1 MQHGMA
7 AALVVGGA
15 LALSACGSTK
25 TVTETDTV
33 VKQSTTT
40 VTASATATTP
50 TTTTLASATPGNPPA
65 LNGTY
70 ALNQTAYVFDLA
82 LPDNPRDGIGAGR
95 ADKQWTF
102 SNGSCSAGK
111 CQVDL
116 RRTLSDSTIED
127 LTLFSNSPSGV
138 YTGTIPGG
146 DGDATC
152 SGGGGARV
160 KLSIIVRVGG
170 LQTVAGQTIASRLA
184 GHIFAD
190 YSCPGQP
197 PTHDVATYAGTH
209 S

>member
-1 MQHGMA
+1 VQHGMA
-7 AALVVGGA
+7 VALVVGGA

-25 TVTETDTV
+25 TVTETNTV
-33 VKQSTTT
+33 VKESTTT
-40 VTASATATTP
+40 VTASASATTP
-50 TTTTLASATPGNPPA
+50 TTTTLASVTPGNAPA

-70 ALNQTAYVFDLA
+70 ALNQTAYVFNLA
-82 LPDNPRDGIGAGR
+82 LPNNPHDGIGGTT

-102 SNGSCSAGK
+102 TNGSCSAGQ

-116 RRTLSDSTIED
+116 RRTMSDSTIED
-127 LTLFSNSPSGV
+127 LMLFSNSPDGV

-152 SGGGGARV
+152 GGGGGARV
-160 KLSIIVRVGG
+160 KLSMIVRVGG
-170 LQTVAGQTIASRLA
+170 LQNVNGETIASRLA

-190 YSCPGQP
+190 YTCPGES